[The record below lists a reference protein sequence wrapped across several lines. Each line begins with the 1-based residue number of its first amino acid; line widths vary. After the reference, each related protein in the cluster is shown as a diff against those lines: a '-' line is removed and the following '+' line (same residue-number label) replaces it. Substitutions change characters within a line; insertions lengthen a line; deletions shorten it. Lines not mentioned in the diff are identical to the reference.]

1 MVSTPPPL
9 VEGPHVIPTIALNDN
24 TGIPQLGFGTYLVD
38 PADAAKVVS
47 DALEAGYRHI
57 DTAQMYRNE
66 AGVGDAIAR
75 SGISRGELYVT
86 TKLSNANH
94 ERDAVRRSFD
104 RSLTDLQVDYVDLF
118 LMHWPLPTLYDG
130 DFPATWAAMAERLA
144 DGRVR
149 SIGVSNFQPA
159 HLDRIIAE
167 TGVVPVVNQIE
178 AHPYFANDVA
188 RTASLRHG
196 VAIEAWG
203 PLGQGKVLSDP
214 VIGRIAD
221 GVGRSPAQ
229 VILRWHIER
238 GDIVFPKSTR
248 PERMRQNLDVFDFAL
263 TADQTATIDALD
275 RGPDGRV
282 GSHPDT
288 MAWLPA

>member
-1 MVSTPPPL
+1 
-9 VEGPHVIPTIALNDN
+9 VEGPDVIPTIVLSDN
-24 TGIPQLGFGTYLVD
+24 TQIPQLGFGTYLVD
-38 PADAAKVVS
+38 PVDAAKVVS

-75 SGISRGELYVT
+75 SGIPRDELYVT

-104 RSLTDLQVDYVDLF
+104 QSLTDLQVEYVDLF

-130 DFPATWAAMAERLA
+130 DFPATWAAMAELLA
-144 DGRVR
+144 DGRVH

-188 RTASLRHG
+188 RTASRRHG
-196 VAIEAWG
+196 IAVEAWG

-214 VIGRIAD
+214 TIAEIAD
-221 GVGRSPAQ
+221 GFGRSPAQ
-229 VILRWHIER
+229 IILRWHIER
-238 GDIVFPKSTR
+238 GDIIFPKSTQ
-248 PERMRQNLDVFDFAL
+248 PERMRQNLDLFDFAL
-263 TADQTATIDALD
+263 TAEQTAAIDALD
-275 RGPDGRV
+275 RGTDGRV

>member
-1 MVSTPPPL
+1 M
-9 VEGPHVIPTIALNDN
+9 IPTIALNDN
-24 TGIPQLGFGTYLVD
+24 TQIPQLGFGTYLVD
-38 PADAAKVVS
+38 PTEAAKVVS

-75 SGISRGELYVT
+75 SGISRDELYVT

-94 ERDAVRRSFD
+94 ERDAVRRSLD
-104 RSLTDLQVDYVDLF
+104 QSLADLQVDYVDLF

-130 DFPATWAAMAERLA
+130 DFPATWAAMAELRG

-159 HLDRIIAE
+159 HLDRIITE

-188 RTASLRHG
+188 RAASCRHG
-196 VAIEAWG
+196 IAVEAWG
-203 PLGQGKVLSDP
+203 PLGQGTVLDDA
-214 VIGRIAD
+214 VIARIAD
-221 GVGRSPAQ
+221 DLGRSSAQ
-229 VILRWHIER
+229 IILRWHIER
-238 GDIVFPKSTR
+238 GDIIFPKSTR
-248 PERMRQNLDVFDFAL
+248 PERMCQNLDLFDFAL
-263 TADQTATIDALD
+263 TVEQTAAIDALD
-275 RGPDGRV
+275 RGDEGRV

-288 MAWLPA
+288 FAWLPA

>member
-1 MVSTPPPL
+1 M
-9 VEGPHVIPTIALNDN
+9 IPTIALNDN
-24 TGIPQLGFGTYLVD
+24 TQIPQLGFGTYLVD
-38 PADAAKVVS
+38 PAEAAKVVS

-75 SGISRGELYVT
+75 SGICRDELYVT

-104 RSLTDLQVDYVDLF
+104 QSLADLQVDYVDLF
-118 LMHWPLPTLYDG
+118 LMHWPVPTLYDG
-130 DFPATWAAMAERLA
+130 DFPATWAAMAELRG

-159 HLDRIIAE
+159 HLDRIITE
-167 TGVVPVVNQIE
+167 TGIVPVVNQIE

-188 RTASLRHG
+188 RVASCRHG
-196 VAIEAWG
+196 IAVEAWG
-203 PLGQGKVLSDP
+203 PLGQGTVLDDA
-214 VIGRIAD
+214 VIAGIAD
-221 GVGRSPAQ
+221 DLGRSSAQ
-229 VILRWHIER
+229 IILRWHIER
-238 GDIVFPKSTR
+238 GDIIFPKSTR
-248 PERMRQNLDVFDFAL
+248 PERLCLNLDLFDFAL
-263 TADQTATIDALD
+263 TVEQTAAIDALD
-275 RGPDGRV
+275 RGDEGRV

-288 MAWLPA
+288 FAWLPA

>member
-1 MVSTPPPL
+1 M
-9 VEGPHVIPTIALNDN
+9 IPSIALNDN
-24 TGIPQLGFGTYLVD
+24 TQIPQLGFGTYLVD
-38 PADAAKVVS
+38 PAEAAKVVS
-47 DALEAGYRHI
+47 DALEAGNRHI

-75 SGISRGELYVT
+75 SGICRDELYVT

-104 RSLTDLQVDYVDLF
+104 QSLADLQVDYVDLF

-130 DFPATWAAMAERLA
+130 DFPATWAAMAELRG

-159 HLDRIIAE
+159 HLDRIITE

-188 RTASLRHG
+188 RAASCRHG
-196 VAIEAWG
+196 MAVEAWG
-203 PLGQGKVLSDP
+203 PLGQGTVLDDA
-214 VIGRIAD
+214 VVAGIAD
-221 GVGRSPAQ
+221 DLGRSSAQ
-229 VILRWHIER
+229 IILRWHIER
-238 GDIVFPKSTR
+238 GDIIFPKSTR
-248 PERMRQNLDVFDFAL
+248 PERMCQNLDLFDFAL
-263 TADQTATIDALD
+263 TVEQTAAIDALD
-275 RGPDGRV
+275 RGDEGRV

-288 MAWLPA
+288 FAWLPA

>member
-1 MVSTPPPL
+1 M
-9 VEGPHVIPTIALNDN
+9 IPTIALNDN
-24 TGIPQLGFGTYLVD
+24 TQIPQLGFGTYLVD
-38 PADAAKVVS
+38 PAEAAKVVS

-75 SGISRGELYVT
+75 SGISRDELYVT

-104 RSLTDLQVDYVDLF
+104 QSLADLQVDYVDLF
-118 LMHWPLPTLYDG
+118 LMHWPVPTLYDG
-130 DFPATWAAMAERLA
+130 DFPATWAAMAELRG

-159 HLDRIIAE
+159 HLDRIITE

-188 RTASLRHG
+188 RAASCRHG
-196 VAIEAWG
+196 IAVEAWG
-203 PLGQGKVLSDP
+203 PLGQGKVLDDA
-214 VIGRIAD
+214 VIARIAD
-221 GVGRSPAQ
+221 DLGRSSAQ
-229 VILRWHIER
+229 IILRWHIER
-238 GDIVFPKSTR
+238 GDIIFPKSTR
-248 PERMRQNLDVFDFAL
+248 PERMCQNLDLFDFAL
-263 TADQTATIDALD
+263 TVEQTAAVDALD
-275 RGPDGRV
+275 RGDEGRV

-288 MAWLPA
+288 FAWLPA

>member
-1 MVSTPPPL
+1 M
-9 VEGPHVIPTIALNDN
+9 IPTIALNDN
-24 TGIPQLGFGTYLVD
+24 TQIPQLGFGTYLVD
-38 PADAAKVVS
+38 PAEAAKVVS

-75 SGISRGELYVT
+75 SGISRDELYVT

-104 RSLTDLQVDYVDLF
+104 QSLADLQVDYVDLF

-130 DFPATWAAMAERLA
+130 DFPATWAAMAELRG

-149 SIGVSNFQPA
+149 SIAVSNFQPA
-159 HLDRIIAE
+159 HLDRIITE

-188 RTASLRHG
+188 RVASCRHG
-196 VAIEAWG
+196 IAVEAWG
-203 PLGQGKVLSDP
+203 PLGQGKVLDDA
-214 VIGRIAD
+214 VIAGIAD
-221 GVGRSPAQ
+221 DLGRSAAQ
-229 VILRWHIER
+229 IILRWHIER
-238 GDIVFPKSTR
+238 GDIIFPKSTR
-248 PERMRQNLDVFDFAL
+248 PERMRQNLDLFDFAL
-263 TADQTATIDALD
+263 TVEQTAAINALD
-275 RGPDGRV
+275 RGEHGRV

-288 MAWLPA
+288 FAWLPA

>member
-1 MVSTPPPL
+1 
-9 VEGPHVIPTIALNDN
+9 VEGPDVIPTIALSDN
-24 TGIPQLGFGTYLVD
+24 THIPQLGFGTYLVD
-38 PADAAKVVS
+38 PTEAAKVVS

-57 DTAQMYRNE
+57 DTAQMYFNE

-75 SGISRGELYVT
+75 SGIPRDKLYVT

-94 ERDAVRRSFD
+94 ERDTVHRSFD
-104 RSLTDLQVDYVDLF
+104 QSLTDLQVDYVDLF

-130 DFPATWAAMAERLA
+130 DFPATWAAMAELLA

-149 SIGVSNFQPA
+149 SVGVSNFQPA

-167 TGVVPVVNQIE
+167 TGIVPVVNQIE
-178 AHPYFANDVA
+178 AHPYFANDAA
-188 RTASLRHG
+188 RWASRRHG
-196 VAIEAWG
+196 VAVEAWG
-203 PLGQGKVLSDP
+203 PLGQGKVLADP
-214 VIGRIAD
+214 VIAEIAD

-248 PERMRQNLDVFDFAL
+248 PERMRQNLDLFDFEL
-263 TADQTATIDALD
+263 TTGQTAAIDALD
-275 RGPDGRV
+275 RGDDGRV
-282 GSHPDT
+282 GSHPHT
-288 MAWLPA
+288 FAWLPA